1 MKKILAL
8 ILVLATLSMVFV
20 PPANA
25 ATKAQIDAA
34 TAAGVAWL
42 ATQQQSVGCL
52 GSVTSGCWSP
62 DDYPVGT
69 TALVV
74 WKLEV
79 HAVLQG
85 LSPFD
90 PAYQYSTNVVD
101 GLNYLFANA
110 VKHAPS
116 SGVYFKEPT
125 GAGTGHSSYDT
136 GLALVAIASGANP
149 SRVVTVTGS
158 PVDGMTYH
166 DVAVGVVNFF
176 AWAQNDA
183 TRGNYAGGWYYDSTS
198 GPQDAADNSIVGHV
212 VMGLLFAEAPLATPP
227 AIGGFGLTIPATVKT
242 LLNTWITYIQNTSG
256 GTDDGGSGYEGPTV
270 WVNIYKTGHLLQE
283 MAFVGDTS
291 STPRVQSAVAYLV
304 RHWNDPDADPGW
316 KGSPPTTYS
325 SYIAT
330 LMVMKGLVALGIN
343 TIGGINWFNDFAD
356 TILAQQ
362 NGDGSWPIDGA
373 GWSDVGGI
381 RSTAWALLTL
391 EKAVPSPAPAPSPVP
406 VRGPVGGFMEPV
418 NKLAVFAPYLALFG
432 VLAVMV
438 IAAVPWMKKRQ
449 A

>member
-8 ILVLATLSMVFV
+8 ILILATLSMMFV
-20 PPANA
+20 PPAKA

-34 TAAGVAWL
+34 TALGVAWL
-42 ATQQQSVGCL
+42 ATQQETTGCY
-52 GSVTSGCWSP
+52 GPVASGCWAST
-62 DDYPVGT
+62 DGYPVGT

-90 PAYQYSTNVVD
+90 PAYAYSANVVS

-110 VKHAPS
+110 VTHAPS
-116 SGVYFKEPT
+116 SGVYFQEPT
-125 GAGTGHSSYDT
+125 GVGTGHSSYDT
-136 GLALVAIASGANP
+136 GLALVAIASGAAP
-149 SRVVTVTGS
+149 SRVVDVTGS

-166 DVAVGVVNFF
+166 DVAVGVVNFL
-176 AWAQNDA
+176 AWAQNSA
-183 TRGNYAGGWYYDSTS
+183 GTYAGGWYYDSTI
-198 GPQDAADNSIVGHV
+198 GPQDGADNSVVGHV
-212 VMGLLFAEAPLATPP
+212 VMGLLFAEARLATPP

-242 LLNTWITYIQNTSG
+242 LLNTWIGYIQNVG
-256 GTDDGGSGYEGPTV
+256 DPDYDGGSGYDSPTN

-304 RHWNDPDADPGW
+304 RHWNDADPDPGW
-316 KGSPPTTYS
+316 KGSPPNTYS

-356 TILAQQ
+356 TLLAQQ
-362 NGDGSWPIDGA
+362 NIDGSWPIDGP
-373 GWSDVGGI
+373 GWSDDGGI

-391 EKAVPSPAPAPSPVP
+391 EKAVPSAPSTPVA
-406 VRGPVGGFMEPV
+406 VGGTVMPSP
-418 NKLAVFAPYLALFG
+418 FAGLLALLPWILMAF
-432 VLAVMV
+432 
-438 IAAVPWMKKRQ
+438 AAVGAGAYAMRKRY
-449 A
+449 ASPLLARIR